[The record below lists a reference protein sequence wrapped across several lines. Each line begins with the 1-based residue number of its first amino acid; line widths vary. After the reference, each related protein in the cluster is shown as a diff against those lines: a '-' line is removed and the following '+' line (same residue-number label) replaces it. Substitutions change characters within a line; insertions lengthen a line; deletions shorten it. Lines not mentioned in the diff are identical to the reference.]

1 MIPAIRTTRET
12 DKLPLDRLIAS
23 TGSALTGKRRV
34 LTLLSSSS
42 SQTKYIRPG
51 PPENAARY
59 ATDVLSMKLGVICI
73 KVPGLLNTM
82 TAQARHLQARN
93 HDVVFLYS
101 SGAAGLP
108 FVPGPEKDH
117 VNESILEVSR
127 MQGEDALQ
135 FAVRNVLAQTETI
148 LNSLPAVVQANGID
162 ALLIDTVQF
171 YAELGAMQL
180 GMPYIH
186 VSNALHFDFS
196 GYTPLCMYDWPCE
209 STPEALA
216 RNREG
221 VANFAKILENANAGI
236 RAFAEKAGLKID
248 WETPHSTLS

>member
-1 MIPAIRTTRET
+1 
-12 DKLPLDRLIAS
+12 
-23 TGSALTGKRRV
+23 
-34 LTLLSSSS
+34 
-42 SQTKYIRPG
+42 
-51 PPENAARY
+51 
-59 ATDVLSMKLGVICI
+59 
-73 KVPGLLNTM
+73 
-82 TAQARHLQARN
+82 
-93 HDVVFLYS
+93 
-101 SGAAGLP
+101 LP

-117 VNESILEVSR
+117 VNESRPEVSK

-196 GYTPLCMYDWPCE
+196 GYTPLSIYGWPHQ
-209 STPEALA
+209 TNPTALA

-221 VANFAKILENANAGI
+221 VEKFSTMLVAANTGI
-236 RAFAEKAGLKID
+236 RAHAERAGLKID
-248 WETPHSTLS
+248 WNTP